1 MKEFKRALLETVD
14 DALRIVS
21 AFALIGLV
29 LGLCHAIASLF

>member
-1 MKEFKRALLETVD
+1 MKEFKRTLLETVD

-29 LGLCHAIASLF
+29 LSLCGSIASLF